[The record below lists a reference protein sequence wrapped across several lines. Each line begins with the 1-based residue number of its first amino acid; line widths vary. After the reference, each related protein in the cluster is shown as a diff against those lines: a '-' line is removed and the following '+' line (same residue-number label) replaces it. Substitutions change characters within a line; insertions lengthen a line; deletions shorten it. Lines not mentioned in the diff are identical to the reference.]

1 MNDFKFGDFF
11 LSEEYDEFIELSG
24 DIVYSTRYRQLYYSN
39 SGKIVNANDYL
50 RNFKDYYIYKIKPG
64 DTLIKIGNRFNID
77 YNELGKINRITDLN
91 RIYAGDWLVIPKFKN
106 RDYSYPKTVTDFV
119 NKLSKVAK
127 ETSVSITPKEEKKE
141 KEYKYVTTVKVLAFY
156 GKDGT
161 PYYLESGK
169 YKWVEE
175 ETKNPCPIIPLDYI
189 LL

>member
-1 MNDFKFGDFF
+1 MNDFNE
-11 LSEEYDEFIELSG
+11 LLNEYWDDIDEKINKVANVHFDEIEL
-24 DIVYSTRYRQLYYSN
+24 
-39 SGKIVNANDYL
+39 
-50 RNFKDYYIYKIKPG
+50 KDYYAYKIKPG
-64 DTLIKIGNRFNID
+64 DTLIQIGNKFNIN
-77 YNELGKINRITDLN
+77 YNELGKINCITDVN
-91 RIYAGDWLVIPKFKN
+91 RIYAGDWIVIPKHKKVQH
-106 RDYSYPKTVTDFV
+106 RDYSYPKTATDSV

-127 ETSVSITPKEEKKE
+127 ETSISITPKEEKKE